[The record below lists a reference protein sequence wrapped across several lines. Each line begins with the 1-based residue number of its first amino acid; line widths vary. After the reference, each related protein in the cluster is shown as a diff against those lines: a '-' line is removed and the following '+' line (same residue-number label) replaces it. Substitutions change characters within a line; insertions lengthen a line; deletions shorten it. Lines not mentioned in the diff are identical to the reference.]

1 MTRSSSRLPADS
13 TLANDSV
20 EVNQTFGSPAAMCR
34 VPLPSCETSSPYS
47 LRCPLSVSSWNY
59 PPFAQHRQWQR
70 ERFIWWLGG
79 GLAGQFLA
87 ESLRHLEDEGFSFAV
102 LFKES
107 QVDEI

>member
-1 MTRSSSRLPADS
+1 VIGAKSSSEFGASLAMTRSSSRLPADS
-13 TLANDSV
+13 ILANDSV

-34 VPLPSCETSSPYS
+34 VPLPSC
-47 LRCPLSVSSWNY
+47 
-59 PPFAQHRQWQR
+59 